1 MVWLRLSGR
10 IPDLQAIFTVIVM
23 DITDFLL
30 AYSAGMGSGFVLCFA
45 SWAIKAIYR
54 SAKLFFNY

>member
-1 MVWLRLSGR
+1 M
-10 IPDLQAIFTVIVM
+10 IAM